1 MIAYVAG
8 LCLANYFYAPQSPY
22 KYWLILLPILPM
34 IYCCFAIVR
43 AVSEMD
49 EMKRKI
55 VAEAM
60 AFAGLATGFTCASY
74 IFVRQSGGPEIPL
87 DYAFYI
93 MWAYYFIGLFFSWRR
108 YK

>member
-1 MIAYVAG
+1 MIAYVVG
-8 LCLANYFYAPQSPY
+8 LCLANHFYAPQSPY

-34 IYCCFAIVR
+34 IYCCFVIIR

-55 VAEAM
+55 VTEAM
-60 AFAGLATGFTCASY
+60 AFSGLATGYTCFSY
-74 IFVRQSGGPEIPL
+74 IFIRQSGGPQIPL
-87 DYAFYI
+87 DYAFYV